1 MCTDHILS
9 KLVYELRDCGY
20 TIAFNKDY
28 SKYILK
34 THRDFK
40 KMWDMTPSWEGSLY
54 INHEDKIILTIATE
68 NFFKNNPFKQL
79 QYDISRL
86 GYTLKLEHSIPS
98 RAKILISYAYRW
110 LEIYEV
116 YGDI

>member
-1 MCTDHILS
+1 MCTEKILS
-9 KLVYELRDCGY
+9 KLVYDLCDYGY
-20 TIAFNKDY
+20 TITFDKDY
-28 SKYILK
+28 SKYIIK

-54 INHEDKIILTIATE
+54 INHEDKIILTITTE
-68 NFFKNNPFKQL
+68 NFFKNSPFKQL
-79 QYDISRL
+79 QYEISKL